1 MGTSERPAV
10 LSGSVTTN
18 AGFLM
23 SALQL
28 PLATSLAASAFLVV
42 MAILPSLR
50 PAERYRRRHEKLAVP
65 RRGARLP
72 E

>member
-1 MGTSERPAV
+1 
-10 LSGSVTTN
+10 
-18 AGFLM
+18 M

-28 PLATSLAASAFLVV
+28 PLASSFAASAMHMLI
-42 MAILPSLR
+42 ALLPALR
-50 PAERYRRRHEKLAVP
+50 PVERYRRRHERLAGP